1 MRQRMLLRANGEVE
15 KLEATATVLG
25 LFEQWDCTVAERQLA
40 PGDVLVIY
48 TDGISEASEGDDA
61 EEFGEERLVAGTRAQ
76 QNQPAGPM
84 LDALVAD
91 VQAFSKGYQADDMTM
106 IVAKCV

>member
-1 MRQRMLLRANGEVE
+1 M
-15 KLEATATVLG
+15 
-25 LFEQWDCTVAERQLA
+25 
-40 PGDVLVIY
+40 
-48 TDGISEASEGDDA
+48 
-61 EEFGEERLVAGTRAQ
+61 RAQ

-84 LDALVAD
+84 LDAIVAE